1 MENENL
7 NGKTIINNTKAISKI
22 KLICKNQFISINE
35 ITEKL
40 QETYTSLSYEY
51 LYKFMMTLLSREF
64 IVK

>member
-1 MENENL
+1 MAYILCGKENL

-35 ITEKL
+35 IIEKL

-51 LYKFMMTLLSREF
+51 LYKFMMTL
-64 IVK
+64 